1 MISITAYREHD
12 TTYQRLLFIVAMED
26 DNHNFAE
33 IRLFPD
39 EIEQFSLTEFLEAI
53 KAKAEIEIKRL
64 KDKDYGN

>member
-12 TTYQRLLFIVAMED
+12 TTYQRLLFIIAMED

-39 EIEQFSLTEFLEAI
+39 EIEKYTLIEFLEAI
-53 KAKAEIEIKRL
+53 EAKAKIEIERL
-64 KDKDYGN
+64 RKKDG